1 MGDAKYSCR
10 FPVCLEK
17 LVGDLFFKC
26 LEYGTSMSY
35 VVNLEGTQY
44 PNIRGH

>member
-1 MGDAKYSCR
+1 MGDAKYSCL

-26 LEYGTSMSY
+26 LEYSTSMSY